1 MSQGAYLRTRYEDPR
16 RREVRERTYGDD
28 GDVWVV
34 VNGEKTLWCHFDEA
48 AVDAARQAVAD
59 ADLATLENIEAR
71 GHDLATMTYEWRVGG
86 TSGRFV
92 DAAYPAVL
100 PDRVDRLEEALL
112 QLEEAATG
120 ASTEGED

>member
-1 MSQGAYLRTRYEDPR
+1 VSQGTYLRTHYQDPR
-16 RREVRERTYGDD
+16 RGEVRMREYGDD

-34 VNGEKTLWCHFDEA
+34 VNGEKTLWCHFDES
-48 AVDAARQAVAD
+48 AVAAARQAVAD
-59 ADLATLENIEAR
+59 ADLATLEDIEAR
-71 GHDLATMTYEWRVGG
+71 GHDLATMTYEWTVGG

-112 QLEEAATG
+112 QLEEAATE
-120 ASTEGED
+120 ASG

>member
-1 MSQGAYLRTRYEDPR
+1 MERQRVIWFWPRSSTAERVGIATGRRAGEIVLRQVLD
-16 RREVRERTYGDD
+16 
-28 GDVWVV
+28 
-34 VNGEKTLWCHFDEA
+34 LFEA
-48 AVDAARQAVAD
+48 Q
-59 ADLATLENIEAR
+59 
-71 GHDLATMTYEWRVGG
+71 GHDLATMPYEWRVGS

-120 ASTEGED
+120 TSG

>member
-16 RREVRERTYGDD
+16 RSEVREREYGED

-48 AVDAARQAVAD
+48 AVAAARQAVAD
-59 ADLATLENIEAR
+59 ADLATLEDIEAR

-112 QLEEAATG
+112 QLEEAATA
-120 ASTEGED
+120 ASTDKQD

>member
-1 MSQGAYLRTRYEDPR
+1 MSQGAYLRTRYEDSR
-16 RREVRERTYGDD
+16 RREVREREYGDD

-48 AVDAARQAVAD
+48 AVTAARQAVAD
-59 ADLATLENIEAR
+59 ADLATLDDIEAQ
-71 GHDLATMTYEWRVGG
+71 GHDLATMTYEWRAGG
-86 TSGRFV
+86 VSGRFV

-112 QLEEAATG
+112 QLEEAATEQ
-120 ASTEGED
+120 ATDAQD